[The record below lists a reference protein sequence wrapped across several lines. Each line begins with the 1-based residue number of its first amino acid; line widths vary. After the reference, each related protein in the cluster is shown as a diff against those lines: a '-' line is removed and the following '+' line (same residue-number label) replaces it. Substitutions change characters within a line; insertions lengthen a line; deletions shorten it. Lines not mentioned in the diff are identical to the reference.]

1 MIKLPIAV
9 LIAAVALLGGFYG
22 GYKTGQ
28 GGGSS
33 SGTAFAQTAGN
44 AGRSGAGI
52 SFACPSPGASPPG
65 ASPSPGARAIRRGTT
80 GVISSLTTSSFTVHD
95 ARCNTDTKVTFDQ
108 SVIVRKTV
116 DGQAS
121 DLQEN
126 QSVAVQGQRQAD
138 GSVKANTITIVPA
151 GGGFGG
157 LGGAAAGTGG

>member
-1 MIKLPIAV
+1 MIKLPIAA

-28 GGGSS
+28 GGASS

-44 AGRSGAGI
+44 AARSGPAGI
-52 SFACPSPGASPPG
+52 TFACPSPG

-80 GVISSLTTSSFTVHD
+80 GVISSLTTNSFTVHD
-95 ARCNTDTKVTFDQ
+95 TRCNTDTKVTFDQ

-151 GGGFGG
+151 NSSFGG
-157 LGGAAAGTGG
+157 AAGTGG

>member
-1 MIKLPIAV
+1 MIKLPIAA
-9 LIAAVALLGGFYG
+9 LLAAVALFGGFYG

-28 GGGSS
+28 GSS
-33 SGTAFAQTAGN
+33 SPSGTAFAQTAGN

-52 SFACPSPGASPPG
+52 SFACPSPGANANQG

-80 GVISSLTTSSFTVHD
+80 GVISALTATSFTVHD
-95 ARCNTDTKVTFDQ
+95 ARCNTDTKVIFDQ
-108 SVIVRKTV
+108 SLIVRKTV

-151 GGGFGG
+151 NGSFGG
-157 LGGAAAGTGG
+157 AAGTGG

>member
-1 MIKLPIAV
+1 MIKLPIAA

-28 GGGSS
+28 AGGSS

-52 SFACPSPGASPPG
+52 TFACPSPGASSSTS
-65 ASPSPGARAIRRGTT
+65 ASPSPGARAVRRGTT

-121 DLQEN
+121 DLQES

-151 GGGFGG
+151 NGGFGG
-157 LGGAAAGTGG
+157 VAGTGG

>member
-1 MIKLPIAV
+1 MIKLPIAA

-28 GGGSS
+28 GGSSS
-33 SGTAFAQTAGN
+33 SGTAFAQTA
-44 AGRSGAGI
+44 AGAARTAG
-52 SFACPSPGASPPG
+52 FGACPSASASPN
-65 ASPSPGARAIRRGTT
+65 PGARAIRRGTT
-80 GVISSLTTSSFTVHD
+80 GVISSLTANSFTVHD

-116 DGQAS
+116 DGQAI

-151 GGGFGG
+151 NGGFGG
-157 LGGAAAGTGG
+157 VAGAGG